1 MASWTIRDW
10 ANAFLDEV
18 KRRRAKSTYS
28 EARTAFKFLGQSFS
42 PDFELENLTPIETL
56 KHLNVQNDKR
66 SGSAANKD
74 RKNLSR
80 GWNWGKKFMPGF
92 PQGLNPF
99 LQVDRYPSNR
109 KPRYVPPEEDYW
121 KLMATMEG
129 QDTVMLTAFFH
140 LAARRGEIFR
150 LGWMDVDF
158 ASD

>member
-1 MASWTIRDW
+1 MGERL
-10 ANAFLDEV
+10 FDEV

-150 LGWMDVDF
+150 LRWMDVDF